1 MKLKRLARRCD
12 VFHRLVALAME
23 TALSPVAGA
32 LVRESAR
39 ATTSSFTRIAARNCG
54 AFRTGPEYTGD
65 RAEGSVPS
73 VV

>member
-1 MKLKRLARRCD
+1 MA
-12 VFHRLVALAME
+12 
-23 TALSPVAGA
+23 TALSLVAGA

-54 AFRTGPEYTGD
+54 AFRTGSEYTGEA
-65 RAEGSVPS
+65 AEGLVPS

>member
-1 MKLKRLARRCD
+1 MAT
-12 VFHRLVALAME
+12 V
-23 TALSPVAGA
+23 LSLVAGA

-54 AFRTGPEYTGD
+54 AFLTGLEYTGD
-65 RAEGSVPS
+65 LAEGSVPS

>member
-1 MKLKRLARRCD
+1 MKLKRLARQGNASHWA
-12 VFHRLVALAME
+12 FALATE
-23 TALSPVAGA
+23 TALSLVAGA

-54 AFRTGPEYTGD
+54 AFLTGPEYTGD